1 MRAVDCW
8 QVRVAY
14 GRIAVRPDGMC
25 EIDVFVQEVDGMR
38 IQDECAPTAS
48 IIHGAAYAMCTSVLL
63 GCCNRQSAAWVLAL
77 WWSCVML
84 ARLRTAVST

>member
-1 MRAVDCW
+1 MGMPRRWRFRWHHFGQHTCQQLTGAVGRR

-38 IQDECAPTAS
+38 IHDECAP
-48 IIHGAAYAMCTSVLL
+48 IIHMQG
-63 GCCNRQSAAWVLAL
+63 
-77 WWSCVML
+77 
-84 ARLRTAVST
+84 